1 MALMLLRCGLPAAA
15 IGLALAVLPVAAQ
28 ARDAMPTSDSVA
40 MLSAGDYLWNTAVV
54 VPPAASDVRI
64 VVSIAD
70 QKLYV
75 YRAARLVAVSSVSTG
90 KPGHDTPT
98 GDFKILQKA
107 VKHNSNQYDD
117 ASMPYMQRITWDGV
131 AIHAGR
137 DPGYAASHGCV
148 RVPIAFAKRLYAI
161 TRLGARVTITDDSLA
176 DQLPIAPA
184 TEPAPSDTAPD
195 TAESPVAPMPVS
207 TALTETTPADHG

>member
-1 MALMLLRCGLPAAA
+1 MAFKLLRSGVGAAA
-15 IGLALAVLPVAAQ
+15 IGFVLTALPVAAQ
-28 ARDAMPTSDSVA
+28 ARDATPTSDTVA
-40 MLSAGDYLWNTAVV
+40 TLAAGDYLWNGATAI
-54 VPPAASDVRI
+54 PPAASNVRI

-75 YRAARLVAVSSVSTG
+75 YRAANLVAVSTVSTG

-98 GDFKILQKA
+98 GDFKILQKE
-107 VKHNSNQYDD
+107 VKHNSNQYDN

-161 TRLGARVTITDDSLA
+161 TRLGARVTITDNSLA
-176 DQLPIAPA
+176 DQLPVAPA
-184 TEPAPSDTAPD
+184 E
-195 TAESPVAPMPVS
+195 AEVAPADAQTVQPEPMPIS
-207 TALTETTPADHG
+207 TALADTVPADQG

>member
-1 MALMLLRCGLPAAA
+1 MASRLSRRGVCAAA
-15 IGLALAVLPVAAQ
+15 VGFVLASMPLAAQ
-28 ARDAMPTSDSVA
+28 ARSAGLTSESVA
-40 MLSAGDYLWNTAVV
+40 TMGAGSYLWDDASGAVSS
-54 VPPAASDVRI
+54 PSGVRLL
-64 VVSIAD
+64 VSIPD

-75 YRAARLVAVSSVSTG
+75 YRGSTLLAVSAVSTG

-107 VKHNSNQYDD
+107 VKHSSNLYN
-117 ASMPYMQRITWDGV
+117 AAAMPYMQRITWDGV

-161 TRLGARVTITDDSLA
+161 TQLGARVTITDESLT
-176 DQLPIAPA
+176 DQVVAAPV
-184 TEPAPSDTAPD
+184 TKPAPVETPVQETEVVAAP
-195 TAESPVAPMPVS
+195 V
-207 TALTETTPADHG
+207 ETSS

>member
-1 MALMLLRCGLPAAA
+1 MASRLLRRGVCAAA
-15 IGLALAVLPVAAQ
+15 VGFVLASMPLAAQ
-28 ARDAMPTSDSVA
+28 ARSAGLTSESVA
-40 MLSAGDYLWNTAVV
+40 TMGAGSYLWDDAPSAVSA
-54 VPPAASDVRI
+54 PSGVRLI
-64 VVSIAD
+64 VSIPD

-75 YRAARLVAVSSVSTG
+75 YRGATLLAVSAVSTG

-107 VKHNSNQYDD
+107 VKHSSNLYNS
-117 ASMPYMQRITWDGV
+117 AAMPYMQRITWDGV

-161 TRLGARVTITDDSLA
+161 TRLGARVTITDESLA
-176 DQLPIAPA
+176 DQVAAAPVI
-184 TEPAPSDTAPD
+184 ES
-195 TAESPVAPMPVS
+195 SPV
-207 TALTETTPADHG
+207 ETPAQETEAVAAPVEESS